1 MVVAG
6 LKGVPHAGD
15 MLRATSSESRAR
27 DIAEARAAR
36 AQARHHAAL
45 EKLSTDH
52 FETVEDEATGTSKQY
67 AHPSSAAPCV
77 RATYVCAEDGTV
89 HMM

>member
-1 MVVAG
+1 M
-6 LKGVPHAGD
+6 PHAGD

-45 EKLSTDH
+45 EKLSKDH

-67 AHPSSAAPCV
+67 VHPSSDVCKSSVQATHMCVGNGAA
-77 RATYVCAEDGTV
+77 
-89 HMM
+89 